1 MRYEEQIKK
10 FILTE
15 LVVEQELENLEN
27 NDPLIE
33 MGIID
38 SLGIM
43 KLIEFMQKIYSI
55 EIAEIDI
62 VPNNFE
68 NIDAIALFVERKSA

>member
-1 MRYEEQIKK
+1 
-10 FILTE
+10 
-15 LVVEQELENLEN
+15 
-27 NDPLIE
+27 

-43 KLIEFMQKIYSI
+43 KLIEFMQEIYSI
-55 EIAEIDI
+55 EIAETDI

-68 NIDAIALFVERKSA
+68 NIDAIALFVGRKSA